1 MIFIRGKLRVQLDAL
16 LYDCLNS
23 TTKYNEEIK
32 LQMNDQFVIPLNAM
46 NNFSNG
52 KYLPT
57 KPTTIID

>member
-1 MIFIRGKLRVQLDAL
+1 M
-16 LYDCLNS
+16 
-23 TTKYNEEIK
+23 
-32 LQMNDQFVIPLNAM
+32 QMNDQFVIPLNAM